1 MLIQGNRAAG
11 RGAGAGFF
19 DLVERLLSD
28 VGALLDQK
36 LTLLTIELKNE
47 GAVVVRNLLVALVG
61 AVFATLGLLQLSIAA
76 ALWIGAAIGSVPGG
90 YGIIGSVFVLGGG
103 SLLAVMRSRL
113 EKQHLLP
120 RKTLQEFRRDAQ
132 WIKDEF

>member
-1 MLIQGNRAAG
+1 MLSQDKRAAG
-11 RGAGAGFF
+11 RGGGAGFF

-47 GAVVVRNLLVALVG
+47 GAAVVRNLLVLLVG
-61 AVFATLGLLQLSIAA
+61 AIFAMLGLLQLSTAA
-76 ALWIGAAIGSVPGG
+76 AVWLGAAIGSVPGG
-90 YGIIGSVFVLGGG
+90 YGIIGLVFVLGGG
-103 SLLAVMRSRL
+103 SLLAVMRGRL
-113 EKQHLLP
+113 DKQHLLP
-120 RKTLQEFRRDAQ
+120 RKTMQEFRRDAK

>member
-1 MLIQGNRAAG
+1 MLIHAKRAAG

-47 GAVVVRNLLVALVG
+47 GAVVVRHLLVALVG
-61 AVFATLGLLQLSIAA
+61 AVIATLGLLQLSIAA

-90 YGIIGSVFVLGGG
+90 YGIIGLVFVLGGG
-103 SLLAVMRSRL
+103 SLLAAMRGRL
-113 EKQHLLP
+113 EKRHLLP

>member
-1 MLIQGNRAAG
+1 MRAGG
-11 RGAGAGFF
+11 RDAGAGFF

-47 GAVVVRNLLVALVG
+47 GAAVVRSLLVLLVG
-61 AVFATLGLLQLSIAA
+61 AIFAMLGLLQLSTAA
-76 ALWIGAAIGSVPGG
+76 AVWLGAAIGSVPGG
-90 YGIIGSVFVLGGG
+90 YGIIGLVFVLAGG
-103 SLLAVMRSRL
+103 SLLAVMRGRL
-113 EKQHLLP
+113 DKQHLLP
-120 RKTLQEFRRDAQ
+120 RKTLQEFRRDAK

>member
-1 MLIQGNRAAG
+1 MLIQGKRAAG

-47 GAVVVRNLLVALVG
+47 GAVVVRHLLVALVG
-61 AVFATLGLLQLSIAA
+61 AIFAMLGLLHLSTAA
-76 ALWIGAAIGSVPGG
+76 AVWLGAAIGSVPGG
-90 YGIIGSVFVLGGG
+90 YGIIGLVFVLGGG
-103 SLLAVMRSRL
+103 SLLAAMRGRL
-113 EKQHLLP
+113 DKQPLLP

>member
-1 MLIQGNRAAG
+1 MLIHGKRAAG
-11 RGAGAGFF
+11 RGARAGFF

-47 GAVVVRNLLVALVG
+47 GAVVVRHLLVALVG
-61 AVFATLGLLQLSIAA
+61 TVFATLGLLQLSIAA
-76 ALWIGAAIGSVPGG
+76 ALWIGAALGSVPGG
-90 YGIIGSVFVLGGG
+90 YGIIGLVFVLGGG
-103 SLLAVMRSRL
+103 SLLAAMRGRL

>member
-1 MLIQGNRAAG
+1 MLIHGKRAAG
-11 RGAGAGFF
+11 RGARAGFF

-47 GAVVVRNLLVALVG
+47 GAVVVRHLLVALVG

-76 ALWIGAAIGSVPGG
+76 ALWIGAALGSVPGG
-90 YGIIGSVFVLGGG
+90 YGIIGLVFVLGGG
-103 SLLAVMRSRL
+103 SLLAAMRGRL
-113 EKQHLLP
+113 ETQHLLP

>member
-1 MLIQGNRAAG
+1 
-11 RGAGAGFF
+11 
-19 DLVERLLSD
+19 
-28 VGALLDQK
+28 
-36 LTLLTIELKNE
+36 
-47 GAVVVRNLLVALVG
+47 
-61 AVFATLGLLQLSIAA
+61 LQLSIAA
-76 ALWIGAAIGSVPGG
+76 ALSIGAAIGSVPGG

>member
-1 MLIQGNRAAG
+1 MLIHGKRGAG

-47 GAVVVRNLLVALVG
+47 GAVVVRHLLVALVG

-76 ALWIGAAIGSVPGG
+76 ALWIGAAIGSGPGG
-90 YGIIGSVFVLGGG
+90 YGIIGLVFVLGGG
-103 SLLAVMRSRL
+103 SLLAAMRGRL

>member
-28 VGALLDQK
+28 LGALLDQK
-36 LTLLTIELKNE
+36 LTLLQIELKNE

-90 YGIIGSVFVLGGG
+90 YGIIGLVFVLGGG
-103 SLLAVMRSRL
+103 SLLAAMRGRL